1 MHATGR
7 CESPQLERDADTQGQ
22 RRWGSHD
29 MTASADGD
37 IRLAQAT
44 PPAAGPQ
51 APAAETARRRVTF
64 APGVRRVIDLQP
76 GETVEMVAQPNELTY
91 RRTAEGLLVVSSA
104 GGEVLLRGADAQG
117 STSTVVVG
125 DVARPVLDLFAA
137 ALQDVTPAAGQPG
150 GPPAPTGP
158 IAQGSGLGAFGN
170 LIVNPLIGLVDTGPL
185 GFSGLRRTAP
195 EPEFRSLR
203 PDGGGGDGAGA
214 LGAGGGGGGPLPFS
228 PDIALVARGASALE
242 TNAPVTLGLGLGV
255 TIIDTDGP
263 PAETL
268 LRLTIVFAETP
279 PPGTLVSAGTLSGNV
294 LILDIADF
302 ADAAA
307 LEAAIA
313 GLAITLP
320 ADWAGVLNATAQA
333 TTSEGVSAT
342 EVFALTVTPTGDIDA
357 TGTSATAAE
366 TNAPVTL
373 AVPVN
378 AVISDA
384 NGQAPE
390 TLERVEITFI
400 GLPAGTSFSAGALVG
415 DVLTLDVATLGSPAA
430 LAAALAALQVTVPA
444 DWSGVVPAT
453 IVAFSTEGS
462 SVAAPFTITVTPTP
476 DVSATGTDVAAS
488 QSPAPLTLA
497 IPIST
502 TITDTS
508 VGAPELLQSVSITF
522 TGLPPGTVFSAGT
535 LAGNVLT
542 VSVGSFGG
550 DAAALQAA
558 LAALTI
564 TLPASFIGTIG
575 AAIVPTS
582 NEGTGS
588 ASSFDIG
595 VAPVPA
601 PAPTIAATPAET
613 LEDLPGGPLALA
625 ATLTPASGATSSWV
639 VISGIPAGVS
649 FNTGTPAGPGAIRV
663 EAAALATL
671 SLTGLPANSDADL
684 ALTLTPFSEVAGVS
698 VAGTPVALP
707 IVVDAVADTPN
718 LSAPAALS
726 VAEGAGIAL
735 AITSSLVDGDG
746 SETLSLELGG
756 VPAGSILTS
765 GGVTLTPGAGG
776 IYTLTPAQLA
786 DLTLTPPAGSAG
798 DVVLSV
804 SATARET
811 TLSGGEPDL
820 SNNTATRSTTI
831 ALTITPGLGLAP
843 TIAATPAETLEDLPG
858 GPLALAATLT
868 PASGAT
874 SSWVVISGIPAG
886 VSFNTGTPAGPGA
899 IRVEAAAL
907 ASLSLLTLP
916 ANSDADLALTL
927 TPFSEVAGV
936 SVPGTPVALPIVV
949 DAVADQPN
957 LSAPAALSVAEG
969 AGIALAITSSLVDG
983 DGSETLSLEL
993 GGVPAGSVLT
1003 SGGVTL
1009 TPGAGGIYTL
1019 TPAQLADLTLTPPA
1033 GSAGDVVLSV
1043 SATAR
1048 ETTLSGGE
1056 PDLSN
1061 NTATR
1066 STTIALTITPGLGL
1080 APTIAAT
1087 PAETLEDL
1095 PGGPLALAATLT
1107 PASGATSSW
1116 VVISGIPAG
1125 VSFNTGTP
1133 AGPGAIRVEAA
1144 ALATLSLTGLPA
1156 NSDADLALTLT
1167 PFSEVAGVSVAGTP
1181 VALPIVVDAVA
1192 DTPNLSAPAAL
1203 SVAEGAGIALAIT
1216 SSLVD
1221 GDGSET
1227 LSLELG
1233 GVPAGSVLTS
1243 GGVTLTPGAGGI
1255 YTLTP
1260 AQLADLTLTPPAG
1273 SAGDVVLSVSAT
1285 ARETTLSG
1293 GEPDLSNNTATR
1305 STTIALTIT
1314 PGLGLAPTIAATPA
1328 ETLEDLPGGP
1338 LALAAT
1344 LTPASGA
1351 TSSWVVISG
1360 IPAGVSFNTGTPAG
1374 PGAIRV
1380 EAAAL
1385 ATLSLTGL
1393 PANSDADLALTLTPF
1408 SEVAGVSVAGTPVA
1422 LPIVVDAVADT
1433 PLLTA
1438 TAVSGIEDAP
1448 VALSIFAAPADTD
1461 GSETLTGI
1469 TIGGVP
1475 ADAQLVSGGTTL
1487 VPIGG
1492 VYTLTPAQLS
1502 ALSLRPAA
1510 NASGEVTLSITAGV
1524 TDTPS
1529 DSGELTTANNF
1540 ASATTTLV
1548 VTIAPLS
1555 DVPSLTVPVGV
1566 AIKEDLGAGTIA
1578 TAPPALGAAALA
1590 IVVTPGAP
1598 GESAFVDVSGI
1609 PAGVAF
1615 NVAGTSVAPGVVRF
1629 TAAEAAA
1636 LRIVAL
1642 PADSDADLRLTVTPL
1657 SVDGGAVPAFGPPQI
1672 VTVAVDAVADLPII
1686 GRAGGSGLEDS
1697 AIALRLT
1704 NALADTDG
1712 SETLDAVRLTG
1723 VPADAVLTYVAGG
1736 ATLTLAPT
1744 ASAGGFSVYDLDST
1758 QAASASLRPPAD
1770 FRGTIVLGATL
1781 TARESAL
1788 SGDELNLV
1796 DNLATAT
1803 GGLTIEVLPSS
1814 DEPGLVLS
1822 VRDVA
1827 LREDLGVDRPGSPL
1841 VPDGGR
1847 AIGAAVTPGAAGE
1860 TAFVVI
1866 SGIPAGVTFN
1876 APGLATTLVTG
1887 GRLFT
1892 AAEALALSIT
1902 GLPNDSDDDF
1912 ALTLTP
1918 FSQDGLATPRAG
1930 TAATIA
1936 VTVDAVADRP
1946 DFSGAVVG
1954 TEDSAIALNLSARL
1968 GDLDGSEVLQGVT
1981 IGGLPSDFTLATI
1994 AGGVTTALTAFGGDY
2009 FVGEAQ
2015 IPFLHVIAP
2024 RDRNG
2029 DVTLSLVVEVREQVS
2044 GPGEIFFGDNKATET
2059 GTLVLSVTPVSDT
2072 PGLTVPLLVVGKEDL
2087 GAPSPGAGTPG
2098 TSGGFATGGVP
2109 SGPIAL
2115 PIIATPGAPGE
2126 TASVIISG
2134 IPAGVGFNAGV
2145 VGGDGRLTL
2154 TPTEAA
2160 SLSITALP
2168 SDLGGDVALT
2178 VNALSRDAGGVPASS
2193 VSQIV
2198 TLRLDPVADVPQLSL
2213 TSIAVD
2219 EDAVVAGNTQRIAL
2233 SIAAM
2238 PADRDGSEV
2247 LTLAITGVPTGM
2259 SLSAGSFDSATGTWL
2274 VSQAAIAGLQLIA
2287 PLHAAASFTLGVTA
2301 IARETA
2307 ADSDPADNVATRFAL
2322 LPVTIAAVADAPT
2335 LVVGGKAK
2343 GFEDSFIPLAI
2354 SSALVDTDGSE
2365 TLAIRLDGVPV
2376 GSVLRSGPTTLV
2388 PAGSGGGG
2396 DSYVLTPAQLAGLAV
2411 RPPPDSNVDFTLGVT
2426 ATATEASN
2434 GSTAQRVAAITVDV
2448 VGVSDG
2454 ATLVGSGASPEDR
2467 VDAAGGRVPLNIVA
2481 GILDSDAAAGRP
2493 VSETVTAIVIA
2504 GVPAGYALSHGLV
2517 TGIAPDGSTSWTLK
2531 KLDVGNEWDVVELLG
2546 WPTHVAGTL
2555 DLRATVVTTENDG
2568 DTEATAFA
2576 LPVVVT
2582 PVVDDFVPSGG
2593 GIGDED
2599 TRIALTIS
2607 PGLIDRDGSERVLGP
2622 VTISGIPSDAVIR
2635 SGDRVLVPT
2644 IDAGGLLTY
2653 VVSEPDLAALSI
2665 QPARDSNRDFTLS
2678 ATMTISEFDAGG
2690 APVPGQSRTESFDMP
2705 VTVIGVADTP
2715 DVFAVALTGEAGADF
2730 GTTLG
2735 ATLADTDGSERAY
2748 FIVSGTRE
2756 GMGLDLSDGAPGNAV
2771 LRALGDG
2778 QWLVD
2783 AAAIGFIRI
2792 RTMESFADGGTTV
2805 VPLTLTAVAEEN
2817 DGIRDRE
2824 AVAQIFDVTIT
2835 PSLESSSDERGE
2847 PGVPGEPPTLGVLP
2861 TISGVEDQ
2869 PVPLV
2874 LSITGVPADAQVT
2887 VIISRSSLPAGA
2899 RITTASPDAI
2909 FVDPATG
2916 DVIVLAEPA
2925 VLATL
2930 ALVPPANFSGIFNP
2944 TITATANYQDGSI
2957 GRATVSPTVAI
2968 APIADPASAAAIGA
2982 GVEDSLVKLSLAAT
2996 VTDTDGS
3003 ERIDSLR
3010 IADVSDGAVLTNAA
3024 GIELP
3029 SSDGVY
3035 SVANPDDVY
3044 WRAAPHAHGTQSF
3057 SLLVTTTDLAAGLPP
3072 SSTVTTIAGSVSIAA
3087 VADAA
3092 TIAGPPVLAGIEDL
3106 GAALG
3111 GPGRIVI
3118 TPVDVDGSEALSVV
3132 VQVLATPTGV
3142 LPTEVRLD
3150 AGIDNGDGT
3159 WTLTNAEFA
3168 GASLLLPEGRAGDVA
3183 IRVVANTI
3191 ERSNADTAF
3200 VEHLATVSIAA
3211 AADTPTLA
3219 VSAATGAED
3228 GAIALAIVAD
3238 LGDTDGSETLAI
3250 TIGNLPGGASLSAG
3264 VDNGD
3269 GSWSLLPDDL
3279 DGLVFNPPADAF
3291 GIFDLEVTARAT
3303 EIGGGT
3309 PAEASVSATLRVEVV
3324 DVVDT
3329 FLGTSGP
3336 DLLIGTDGADVIEGR
3351 GGADTLAG
3359 GAGSDRFAYGGDA
3372 LDAADVITD
3381 FDAGDRLDLG
3391 ALLTTLGGTPGT
3403 ADDFISIVQS
3413 GTSTEIRVD
3422 QNGAFAGDTDTLL
3435 ATIQNQAAAQ
3445 VRSQT
3450 DFA

>member
-1 MHATGR
+1 
-7 CESPQLERDADTQGQ
+7 
-22 RRWGSHD
+22 
-29 MTASADGD
+29 
-37 IRLAQAT
+37 
-44 PPAAGPQ
+44 
-51 APAAETARRRVTF
+51 
-64 APGVRRVIDLQP
+64 
-76 GETVEMVAQPNELTY
+76 
-91 RRTAEGLLVVSSA
+91 
-104 GGEVLLRGADAQG
+104 
-117 STSTVVVG
+117 
-125 DVARPVLDLFAA
+125 
-137 ALQDVTPAAGQPG
+137 
-150 GPPAPTGP
+150 
-158 IAQGSGLGAFGN
+158 
-170 LIVNPLIGLVDTGPL
+170 
-185 GFSGLRRTAP
+185 
-195 EPEFRSLR
+195 
-203 PDGGGGDGAGA
+203 
-214 LGAGGGGGGPLPFS
+214 
-228 PDIALVARGASALE
+228 
-242 TNAPVTLGLGLGV
+242 
-255 TIIDTDGP
+255 
-263 PAETL
+263 
-268 LRLTIVFAETP
+268 
-279 PPGTLVSAGTLSGNV
+279 
-294 LILDIADF
+294 
-302 ADAAA
+302 
-307 LEAAIA
+307 
-313 GLAITLP
+313 
-320 ADWAGVLNATAQA
+320 
-333 TTSEGVSAT
+333 
-342 EVFALTVTPTGDIDA
+342 
-357 TGTSATAAE
+357 
-366 TNAPVTL
+366 
-373 AVPVN
+373 
-378 AVISDA
+378 
-384 NGQAPE
+384 
-390 TLERVEITFI
+390 
-400 GLPAGTSFSAGALVG
+400 
-415 DVLTLDVATLGSPAA
+415 
-430 LAAALAALQVTVPA
+430 
-444 DWSGVVPAT
+444 
-453 IVAFSTEGS
+453 
-462 SVAAPFTITVTPTP
+462 
-476 DVSATGTDVAAS
+476 
-488 QSPAPLTLA
+488 
-497 IPIST
+497 
-502 TITDTS
+502 
-508 VGAPELLQSVSITF
+508 
-522 TGLPPGTVFSAGT
+522 
-535 LAGNVLT
+535 
-542 VSVGSFGG
+542 
-550 DAAALQAA
+550 
-558 LAALTI
+558 
-564 TLPASFIGTIG
+564 
-575 AAIVPTS
+575 
-582 NEGTGS
+582 
-588 ASSFDIG
+588 
-595 VAPVPA
+595 
-601 PAPTIAATPAET
+601 
-613 LEDLPGGPLALA
+613 
-625 ATLTPASGATSSWV
+625 
-639 VISGIPAGVS
+639 VISGIPAGVT

-671 SLTGLPANSDADL
+671 TLLTLPPNSDADL
-684 ALTLTPFSEVAGVS
+684 ALTLTPFSDVGGASVS
-698 VAGTPVALP
+698 GTPVALP
-707 IVVDAVADTPN
+707 IIVDAVADTPN

-735 AITSSLVDGDG
+735 AITSSLVDADG
-746 SETLSLELGG
+746 SETLALELSG
-756 VPAGSILTS
+756 VPAGSVLTS

-776 IYTLTPAQLA
+776 VYTLTPAQLAGLVLTPPAGSAGDVVLSVSATARETTTSGSEPDLTNNAATRSATIALTITPGAGLVPTIAATPAETLEDLPGGPLALAATLTPASGATASWVVISGIPAGVTFNTGTPAGPGAIRVEAAALATLALLTLPANSDVDLALTLTPFSEVGGASVSGAPVALPIIVDAVADQPNLSAPAALSVAEGAGVALAITSSLVDADGSETLALELSGVPAGSVLISGGVTLTPGAGGVYTLTPAQLA

-820 SNNTATRSTTI
+820 TNNTATRSTTI
-831 ALTITPGLGLAP
+831 ALTITPGAGLVP

-874 SSWVVISGIPAG
+874 ASWVVISGIPAG
-886 VSFNTGTPAGPGA
+886 VTFNTGTPAGPGA

-907 ASLSLLTLP
+907 ATLSLTGLP
-916 ANSDADLALTL
+916 PNSDADLALTL
-927 TPFSEVAGV
+927 TPFSEVGGASV
-936 SVPGTPVALPIVV
+936 SGAPVALPIIV

-969 AGIALAITSSLVDG
+969 AGVALAITSSLVDA
-983 DGSETLSLEL
+983 DGSETLALEL
-993 GGVPAGSVLT
+993 SGVPAGSVLT

-1009 TPGAGGIYTL
+1009 TPGAGGVYTL

-1056 PDLSN
+1056 PDLTN

-1066 STTIALTITPGLGL
+1066 STTIALTITPGAGL
-1080 APTIAAT
+1080 VPTIAAT

-1107 PASGATSSW
+1107 PASGATASW

-1125 VSFNTGTP
+1125 VTFNTGTP

-1144 ALATLSLTGLPA
+1144 ALATLTLLTLPA
-1156 NSDADLALTLT
+1156 EQRRRSRADAD
-1167 PFSEVAGVSVAGTP
+1167 
-1181 VALPIVVDAVA
+1181 AV
-1192 DTPNLSAPAAL
+1192 
-1203 SVAEGAGIALAIT
+1203 
-1216 SSLVD
+1216 
-1221 GDGSET
+1221 
-1227 LSLELG
+1227 LG
-1233 GVPAGSVLTS
+1233 GRRREWVS
-1243 GGVTLTPGAGGI
+1243 GTA
-1255 YTLTP
+1255 
-1260 AQLADLTLTPPAG
+1260 
-1273 SAGDVVLSVSAT
+1273 VS
-1285 ARETTLSG
+1285 
-1293 GEPDLSNNTATR
+1293 
-1305 STTIALTIT
+1305 
-1314 PGLGLAPTIAATPA
+1314 
-1328 ETLEDLPGGP
+1328 LP
-1338 LALAAT
+1338 
-1344 LTPASGA
+1344 
-1351 TSSWVVISG
+1351 VI
-1360 IPAGVSFNTGTPAG
+1360 
-1374 PGAIRV
+1374 
-1380 EAAAL
+1380 
-1385 ATLSLTGL
+1385 
-1393 PANSDADLALTLTPF
+1393 
-1408 SEVAGVSVAGTPVA
+1408 
-1422 LPIVVDAVADT
+1422 VDAVADT

-1438 TAVSGIEDAP
+1438 TAVGGVEDVL
-1448 VALSIFAAPADTD
+1448 VALSIAAAPADAD
-1461 GSETLTGI
+1461 GSETVTAI

-1475 ADAQLVSGGTTL
+1475 ADARLVSGGTTL
-1487 VPIGG
+1487 VPDGG
-1492 VYTLTPAQLS
+1492 LYTLTPAQL
-1502 ALSLRPAA
+1502 ADLSLRPAP
-1510 NASGEVTLSITAGV
+1510 NVSGEVTLSITAGV

-1529 DSGELTTANNF
+1529 DAGELTTANNV

-1578 TAPPALGAAALA
+1578 AAPPALGPAALA

-1615 NVAGTSVAPGVVRF
+1615 NLAGTSIAPGVVRF

-1636 LRIVAL
+1636 LSIVAL
-1642 PADSDADLRLTVTPL
+1642 PSDSDADLRLTVTPL
-1657 SVDGGAVPAFGPPQI
+1657 SIDGSAVPAFGPPQI
-1672 VTVAVDAVADLPII
+1672 VTIAVDAVADLPIV
-1686 GRAGGSGLEDS
+1686 GRAGGSGIEDS

-1704 NALADTDG
+1704 GALADIDG

-1723 VPADAVLTYVAGG
+1723 VPADAVLTYVAAGT
-1736 ATLTLAPT
+1736 TLTLAPT
-1744 ASAGGFSVYDLDST
+1744 ASAGGFSVYDLDAS

-1770 FRGTIVLGATL
+1770 FRGSIVLGATL

-1788 SGDELNLV
+1788 SGDEVNLS
-1796 DNLATAT
+1796 DNVATAT
-1803 GGLTIEVLPSS
+1803 GSFTIEVLPSS
-1814 DEPGLVLS
+1814 DEPRLVLS

-1847 AIGAAVTPGAAGE
+1847 AIGATVTPGAVGE
-1860 TAFVVI
+1860 TAFVVV
-1866 SGIPAGVTFN
+1866 SGIPTGVTFN
-1876 APGLATTLVTG
+1876 AAGVATALVPG

-1892 AAEALALSIT
+1892 AAEAQALSIT
-1902 GLPNDSDDDF
+1902 GLPNDSDGDF

-1946 DFSGAVVG
+1946 DFSTAVVG

-1968 GDLDGSEVLQGVT
+1968 GDIDGSEVLQGVT
-1981 IGGLPSDFTLATI
+1981 ISGLPSDFTLATI
-1994 AGGVTTALTAFGGDY
+1994 ASGVTTALTAFGGDY

-2029 DVTLSLVVEVREQVS
+2029 DITLSLVVEVREQVS

-2059 GTLVLSVTPVSDT
+2059 GTLVLSVAPVSDT

-2087 GAPSPGAGTPG
+2087 GAPSPGAGAPD

-2115 PIIATPGAPGE
+2115 PIVATPGAPGE

-2134 IPAGVGFNAGV
+2134 IPVGVGFNAGV
-2145 VGGDGRLTL
+2145 AGGDGRLTL

-2168 SDLGGDVALT
+2168 PDLGGDVALT
-2178 VNALSRDAGGVPASS
+2178 VSALSRDAGGVPASS

-2198 TLRLDPVADVPQLSL
+2198 TLRVDPVADVPQLSL
-2213 TSIAVD
+2213 APIAVD

-2233 SIAAM
+2233 SIAAT
-2238 PADRDGSEV
+2238 PADSDGSEV
-2247 LTLAITGVPTGM
+2247 LTLAITGVPAGM
-2259 SLSAGSFDSATGTWL
+2259 SLSAGSFDGATGTWL

-2287 PLHAAASFTLGVTA
+2287 PLHAAARFTLGVTA

-2307 ADSDPADNVATRFAL
+2307 ADSDPADNVATRFAP

-2354 SSALVDTDGSE
+2354 TSALVDTDGSE
-2365 TLAIRLDGVPV
+2365 TLAIRLDGLPT
-2376 GSVLRSGPTTLV
+2376 GSVLRSGTTTLV
-2388 PAGSGGGG
+2388 PAASVGGG
-2396 DSYVLTPAQLAGLAV
+2396 DSYVLTPAQLAGLEV
-2411 RPPPDSNVDFTLGVT
+2411 RPPRDSNVDFTLGVT
-2426 ATATEASN
+2426 AAATEASN

-2481 GILDSDAAAGRP
+2481 EILDSDASAGRP

-2531 KLDVGNEWDVVELLG
+2531 KLDVGNEWDAVELLG

-2599 TRIALTIS
+2599 SPIALTIS

-2635 SGDRVLVPT
+2635 SGDRVLVAT
-2644 IDAGGLLTY
+2644 SDAGGLQTY

-2665 QPARDSNRDFTLS
+2665 QTAQNLNRDLTLS

-2690 APVPGQSRTESFDMP
+2690 VPVPGQSRTESFEMP

-2715 DVFAVALTGEAGADF
+2715 DVIAVSLTGEAGADF

-2817 DGIRDRE
+2817 DGVRDRE
-2824 AVAQIFDVTIT
+2824 AVAQVFDVTIT
-2835 PSLESSSDERGE
+2835 PNLESSSDERGE

-2874 LSITGVPADAQVT
+2874 LSITGVPADAQVA

-2899 RITTASPDAI
+2899 RITSASPDAI

-2930 ALVPPANFSGIFNP
+2930 ALVPPADFSGILNP
-2944 TITATANYQDGSI
+2944 TITATAYYQDGSI
-2957 GRATVSPTVAI
+2957 GRATVSPAVAI
-2968 APIADPASAAAIGA
+2968 APVADPASGAATGA
-2982 GVEDSLVKLSLAAT
+2982 GVEDSLVKLSLAAIF
-2996 VTDTDGS
+2996 TDTDGS

-3010 IADVSDGAVLTNAA
+3010 IANVSDGAVLTNAA
-3024 GIELP
+3024 GIDLP
-3029 SSDGVY
+3029 FSDGVY
-3035 SVANPDDVY
+3035 SIANPDDVY
-3044 WRAAPHAHGTQSF
+3044 WRAPPHAHGTQSF

-3072 SSTVTTIAGSVSIAA
+3072 SSAVTTIAGSVSIAA

-3092 TIAGPPVLAGIEDL
+3092 AIAGPPVLAGIEDL

-3132 VQVLATPTGV
+3132 VQILATPAGV

-3159 WTLTNAEFA
+3159 WTLTNAEFV

-3219 VSAATGAED
+3219 VSAAAGAED

-3238 LGDTDGSETLAI
+3238 LGDTDGSEALAI

-3303 EIGGGT
+3303 ELGGGT
-3309 PAEASVSATLRVEVV
+3309 PAETSVSAPLRVEVV

-3403 ADDFISIVQS
+3403 ADDFISVVQS
-3413 GTSTEIRVD
+3413 GASTEIRVD
-3422 QNGAFAGDTDTLL
+3422 QNGALAGDTDTLL
-3435 ATIQNQAAAQ
+3435 ATIQDQAAAQ